1 MRRTLSLALLT
12 VLLAPP
18 VLGQSAELIE
28 RYEADRATVRELVGD
43 LTPEQWSFKPAPDR
57 WSIAEVLEHVIVNEK
72 IVWGVLT
79 EQLTDVE
86 VSDESRAQSAAFEE
100 QIASTL
106 RNRGQRFQAPE
117 TLEPTGR
124 WAGGDEVVGMFKE
137 VRGGMLRWLS
147 ETDFDLRTKQ
157 ALNPVIQMDMD
168 AHTWAVVTVEHS
180 ARHQQQILEV
190 MEDAGFPGR

>member
-1 MRRTLSLALLT
+1 
-12 VLLAPP
+12 VL
-18 VLGQSAELIE
+18 
-28 RYEADRATVRELVGD
+28 ELVDG
-43 LTPEQWSFKPAPDR
+43 LTPEQWDFKTAPDR
-57 WSIAEVLEHVIVNEK
+57 WSIAEILEHVIVNEK

-86 VSDESRAQSAAFEE
+86 VTDESRAQSAAFEE

-106 RNRGQRFQAPE
+106 RNRGQRFQAPA

-137 VRGGMLRWLS
+137 VRGAMLRWLG
-147 ETDFDLRTKQ
+147 EADFDLRTKG

-168 AHTWAVVTVEHS
+168 AYTWAVVTVEHS
-180 ARHQQQILEV
+180 GRHQQQIVEV
-190 MEDAGFPGR
+190 MEDAGFPGG